1 MPTSPQRRTRIRR
14 AHQLRQQGNTLRQIA
29 QHLNVAHSTIAD
41 DLKLLETQPNQL
53 TAAIAHDL
61 LLEHTLQLR
70 DRVLKLR
77 NQDPLHPLQRFPITD
92 ELGRKKT
99 RASEATAGE
108 IARFYALHERALN
121 HAEREYRY
129 ALQQLA
135 HADLQ
140 IDAEQ
145 DPLDYPDDQLA
156 AQEPPAQP
164 VQPAQPNN
172 PEQPRTTLNK
182 SEHTPTIP
190 DRATP
195 DRPDKTVP
203 QPAPAQPVAQPAQ
216 PRTHPNAPAQP
227 RPPAERLTHAQLTE
241 LLETHPPDINAL
253 NNLLRHPERFP
264 DYPPGLLNLFK
275 DIIAKAVNAAHKAA

>member
-41 DLKLLETQPNQL
+41 DLKLFETQPNQL

-99 RASEATAGE
+99 RASEASAGE

-129 ALQQLA
+129 ALQQLT
-135 HADLQ
+135 HADIQ
-140 IDAEQ
+140 IEEET
-145 DPLDYPDDQLA
+145 LDYSDDQLA
-156 AQEPPAQP
+156 AQEPPAQPAQP

-182 SEHTPTIP
+182 PEHTPTIP

-195 DRPDKTVP
+195 TRPDKTQP
-203 QPAPAQPVAQPAQ
+203 QPAPTRPAQ
-216 PRTHPNAPAQP
+216 PRTNPNAPAQP
-227 RPPAERLTHAQLTE
+227 RTPAERLTHAQLTE

-253 NNLLRHPERFP
+253 NNLLQHPERFP
-264 DYPPGLLNLFK
+264 DYPPALLDLFK

>member
-92 ELGRKKT
+92 ELGRRKT
-99 RASEATAGE
+99 RASEASAGE

-135 HADLQ
+135 HTDLQ
-140 IDAEQ
+140 IDEQ
-145 DPLDYPDDQLA
+145 TLDYPDDQLA
-156 AQEPPAQP
+156 AQEPPAQPAQP

-172 PEQPRTTLNK
+172 PEQPRTTLNTP
-182 SEHTPTIP
+182 EQLPTIP

-195 DRPDKTVP
+195 ARPDKTQP
-203 QPAPAQPVAQPAQ
+203 QPAPTHPAQ
-216 PRTHPNAPAQP
+216 PRTNPNAPAQP

-253 NNLLRHPERFP
+253 NNLLQHPERFP
-264 DYPPGLLNLFK
+264 DYPPALLDLFK